1 MPNGLTMTPRHRVS
15 AAFQQLDGWTIISFD
30 GFKGDRRGGSNS
42 AFFAHAILTIERL
55 IELYLADS
63 MRPLRNPR
71 AIRRA
76 RRLPNHPRPN
86 SPGRSRIAPPLVRQ
100 QWPELADR
108 IPPIERF
115 TTV

>member
-1 MPNGLTMTPRHRVS
+1 MKI
-15 AAFQQLDGWTIISFD
+15 QLKEITIKELSDGY

-55 IELYLADS
+55 IEL
-63 MRPLRNPR
+63 
-71 AIRRA
+71 
-76 RRLPNHPRPN
+76 
-86 SPGRSRIAPPLVRQ
+86 VRQ